1 MIKFLNYII
10 ISFFLFSSI
19 GTSKELL
26 KKSYLSKDC
35 KGHESICEDPFVFEI
50 TFQKKDN
57 LIEIINS
64 NLLDH
69 KHVEKISDH
78 KFKIKDKNF
87 FINFSI
93 INNLENKFV
102 FEIIGE
108 INENNFEPKNMIITL
123 SDQFLAE
130 YKFTL
135 IMG

>member
-1 MIKFLNYII
+1 MIKYSSWII
-10 ISFFLFSSI
+10 IYFFLFSTIAYSNEI
-19 GTSKELL
+19 L

-35 KGHESICEDPFVFEI
+35 EGDESICGDPFVFEI

-87 FINFSI
+87 FINFFI
-93 INNLENKFV
+93 INNLENKFD

-108 INENNFEPKNMIITL
+108 IIENKFEAKSMIITF

-130 YKFTL
+130 YKL
-135 IMG
+135 ILL